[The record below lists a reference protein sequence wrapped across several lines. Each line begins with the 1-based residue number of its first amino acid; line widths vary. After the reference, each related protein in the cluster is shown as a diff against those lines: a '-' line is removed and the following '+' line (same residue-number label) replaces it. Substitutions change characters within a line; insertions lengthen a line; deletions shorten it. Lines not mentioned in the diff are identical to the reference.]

1 MWDCSE
7 FIACAWKLQVS
18 HASGAPL
25 FMMTA
30 RLFTLLTGSNIQKV
44 ALMVNLFSA
53 ITSALTVMFLFWTI
67 TMLVRN
73 AMNKEHKTGKKDIAL
88 ILSAGL
94 IGSLSFAFTDSFWFS
109 AVEAEVYAFSSFL
122 TALVFWAILRWDNES
137 GNLYASRW
145 LLFIAFIMSVSI
157 GVHLLNLL
165 AIPAIIFIIIS
176 KM

>member
-1 MWDCSE
+1 MNFRTLNNLLGWIVFTAVLVVYISTLEPAASMWDCSE

-18 HASGAPL
+18 HAPGAPL

-73 AMNKEHKTGKKDIAL
+73 AMNKEHKTGKKDIA
-88 ILSAGL
+88 
-94 IGSLSFAFTDSFWFS
+94 
-109 AVEAEVYAFSSFL
+109 
-122 TALVFWAILRWDNES
+122 
-137 GNLYASRW
+137 
-145 LLFIAFIMSVSI
+145 
-157 GVHLLNLL
+157 
-165 AIPAIIFIIIS
+165 
-176 KM
+176 